1 MRTLISR
8 RDIQGIISTFEK
20 AKSVFGD
27 DKTIWTIYLQALA
40 QTRSI
45 GDPFAMA
52 KASEAYNLF
61 PENKDIFTLYRWLT
75 YGQDRVNRAAQASV
89 KANELYNNGNYLEAS
104 LQFAEAMDLDPL
116 ESGYGLNAGL
126 SNFQRNDYKTAINY
140 FNIVIT
146 NILLNKYLINILK
159 SKREIHWKMVGN

>member
-1 MRTLISR
+1 MCIRDRQNIDSAYHYGKLAFENIPRNKPHYDVYMRTLISR
-8 RDIQGIISTFEK
+8 RDIEGINSTFEK
-20 AKSVFGD
+20 AKSLFGD
-27 DKTIWTIYLQALA
+27 DKTIWIIFLQALA

-89 KANELYNNGNYLEAS
+89 KANELYNNEREAK
-104 LQFAEAMDLDPL
+104 ADIE
-116 ESGYGLNAGL
+116 
-126 SNFQRNDYKTAINY
+126 RI
-140 FNIVIT
+140 
-146 NILLNKYLINILK
+146 
-159 SKREIHWKMVGN
+159 RE